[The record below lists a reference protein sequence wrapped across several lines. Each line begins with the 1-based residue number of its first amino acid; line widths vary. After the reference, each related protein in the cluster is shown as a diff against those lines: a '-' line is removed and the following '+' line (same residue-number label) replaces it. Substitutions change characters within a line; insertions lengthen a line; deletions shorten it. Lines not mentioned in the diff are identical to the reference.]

1 MPIVS
6 SGEGVNR
13 TARAARLKTVGRCCT
28 HVKIMIFRRDKSW
41 FFWIQLEN
49 TNCHKKSMLEHQK
62 HQVEI
67 SRIMG
72 KSRRKIMISVWNP
85 HYTDPDFPN
94 VSKRRSKELLNCQP
108 GPASSRIDTHH
119 TTLCGST
126 ATQRFPTSHVELTFQ
141 SLPPKFPVSCH
152 LNFQFC

>member
-1 MPIVS
+1 MATVS
-6 SGEGVNR
+6 SGEGVK
-13 TARAARLKTVGRCCT
+13 RLKTVGPQYCT

-62 HQVEI
+62 HKVEI

-72 KSRRKIMISVWNP
+72 KSRRKIMISVGNP

-94 VSKRRSKELLNCQP
+94 VSKSLDDDVIVS
-108 GPASSRIDTHH
+108 GP
-119 TTLCGST
+119 CG
-126 ATQRFPTSHVELTFQ
+126 LTEKSF
-141 SLPPKFPVSCH
+141 SLTDC
-152 LNFQFC
+152 

>member
-1 MPIVS
+1 MPTVS

-13 TARAARLKTVGRCCT
+13 TARAARLKTVRRCCT

-94 VSKRRSKELLNCQP
+94 VSV
-108 GPASSRIDTHH
+108 A
-119 TTLCGST
+119 
-126 ATQRFPTSHVELTFQ
+126 F
-141 SLPPKFPVSCH
+141 
-152 LNFQFC
+152 